1 MSTAARVRTD
11 PRISRRRQAI
21 ARSRRR
27 RFVGAAAVVAAVV
40 AVVWIA
46 FWSPLLNV
54 REIDVVGARHVDSDD
69 VASVAG
75 LGSDDNL
82 LLVSP
87 SHVAA
92 KVEQLPWVREAK
104 VDRKLPGTVRV
115 RVEERRPAVVLSVDD
130 ERWTLDR
137 MGNVLTAGAAGE
149 GLPALAGVAPGD
161 VAPGMRMTEPEVAG
175 ALAAWRSLSPKIRR
189 EVAAVLAPT
198 PERIT
203 LSFADGTQVRFGSA
217 HSMRA
222 KNEVL
227 EALLGQLRAD
237 GGAAAYIDI
246 RVPTNPAI
254 SPLTPASTATPAPA
268 TTP

>member
-27 RFVGAAAVVAAVV
+27 RFFGTGAVIAAVAAA
-40 AVVWIA
+40 VWIA

-54 REIDVVGARHVDSDD
+54 REIDLVGARNVDRAD
-69 VASVAG
+69 VAAAAG
-75 LGSDDNL
+75 LDADDNL

-87 SHVAA
+87 SHVAS
-92 KVEQLPWVREAK
+92 KVEELPWVLTAK

-115 RVEERRPAVVLSVDD
+115 RIVERRPAVVLSDGAD
-130 ERWTLDR
+130 QWTLDQT
-137 MGNVLTAGAAGE
+137 GNVLTEGAAAD
-149 GLPALAGVAPGD
+149 GLPALAGVTPGD
-161 VAPGMRMTEPEVAG
+161 VSAGARVTDAEVQD
-175 ALAAWRSLSPKIRR
+175 ALAAWRSLAPKIRR
-189 EVAAVLAPT
+189 QVAAVLAPT

-217 HSMRA
+217 HSLRA

-227 EALLGQLRAD
+227 QALLAQLRAE
-237 GGAAAYIDI
+237 GGAAAYIDV

-254 SPLTPASTATPAPA
+254 SAAAPDTTTTPTPA